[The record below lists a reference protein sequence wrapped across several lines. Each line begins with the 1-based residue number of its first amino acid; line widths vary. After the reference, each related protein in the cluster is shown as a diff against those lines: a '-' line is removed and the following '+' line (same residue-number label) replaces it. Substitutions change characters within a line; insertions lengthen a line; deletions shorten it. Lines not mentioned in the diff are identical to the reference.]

1 MSALARTPDFA
12 MRGAPRAIRQ
22 FGRLRRLFDS
32 FLRGRQRRAEEEI
45 AVHLGVTT
53 GRITDEIERRMSE
66 RLMSGGGFRG

>member
-1 MSALARTPDFA
+1 MSAFARTPDFSI
-12 MRGAPRAIRQ
+12 RGAPRPIRQ

-32 FLRGRQRRAEEEI
+32 FLQGRQRRADDEF

-53 GRITDEIERRMSE
+53 GRLTDEIERRMSE